1 MSDSNLHRAVKRL
14 IDRFERTGLLKRL
27 ELSDEDFADSI
38 WLAQQMGEVQT
49 PPKPEEKQQPDPS
62 PTVEIV
68 DSKLPELPT
77 ESEPTVSIITEDPP
91 QQTPEQSPAKG
102 LPLQVPAAP
111 ALLNSLEMGRALRPL
126 MRKVPSP
133 TGNVLDEEATVNQI
147 AERDLWIPVTQPEP
161 ERWLDLELVVEESR
175 SAFIWK
181 ETVGEL
187 QQLFET
193 QGAFR
198 NVRVWSLLNSD
209 AQPQLVRR
217 HRSGKPRQ
225 RQHSHR
231 ELIHPNQRGA
241 VILVSDCTSTV
252 WQNASIHKWL
262 KTWSEQSPTTV
273 LQLFP
278 EWLWDSTQLGTG
290 RKLFGTAIAPGV
302 ANPRLILE
310 NLPAW
315 IPVNWKNALV
325 LPVIRPEPELLNNWC
340 RVVSGSSNARI
351 PTFLF
356 DLEFVREQHHSQS
369 TEVEDQHEYS
379 AKTQVSRFLAT
390 ASVTA
395 QRLAGMMAAAPVNL
409 SVVNLIRKTR
419 LPEATPVHVAE
430 VYMGGLLTPTNSN
443 GTEQTYDFLPGVR
456 QALNGAMGRNETTAV
471 LDAISSYIAQD
482 IDRPIRSFRAL
493 LALLPDY
500 EEGEREK
507 ILPFAEVAVEVLENM
522 GGEYAEFARKVANNI
537 EINHNRN
544 RITQNSDHQPL
555 PEPQIQ
561 TDTFEVAFIEVEET
575 VTFEFDVATLE
586 HQPRSSKGS
595 ENEYEGVIKKQRQRT
610 TGIIEDLGNGIQ
622 LELVRIPAGKFLMG
636 STEDEPQRSEDEGPQ
651 REVTVSEFF
660 MGRYPV
666 TQAQWRAIATNVPK
680 IQRDLDPA
688 PSKFKGDNR
697 PVERVSWYDA
707 VEFCARL
714 SQYTGQVYRLPS
726 EAEWEYACRAGT
738 TTPFHFGKTIT
749 TDLANYDGN
758 FTYGEGPEGQY
769 REETTPV
776 GSFQVANTFG
786 LYDMHGNVFEWCA
799 DPWHDNYEGAPSN
812 AQVWDE
818 KNGDSPYQMYGNDYL
833 VNLLRDDCSRVLRGG
848 SWNDNPRYCRSA
860 SRYYIIPGYDFNFNI
875 GFRVVRVG

>member
-1 MSDSNLHRAVKRL
+1 MSDSNLHYAVKRL
-14 IDRFERTGLLKRL
+14 IDRFEKTGLLKRL
-27 ELSDEDFADSI
+27 ELSDEDLADSI
-38 WLAQQMGEVQT
+38 WLALQMGEVQT
-49 PPKPEEKQQPDPS
+49 SQKPEDKLETDPD

-68 DSKLPELPT
+68 EGELPEPPT
-77 ESEPTVSIITEDPP
+77 ETEPTVSIITEDSP
-91 QQTPEQSPAKG
+91 QQTPEQAPIKS

-111 ALLNSLEMGRALRPL
+111 ALLNALELGRSLRPL

-133 TGNVLDEEATVNQI
+133 TGNVLDEEATVTRI
-147 AERDLWIPVTQPEP
+147 AERDLWMPVTQPEP

-193 QGAFR
+193 HGAFR
-198 NVRVWSLLNSD
+198 NVRVWSLFGSD

-225 RQHSHR
+225 CQHSHR

-262 KTWSEQSPTTV
+262 KTWSEHGPTTV

-290 RKLFGTAIAPGV
+290 RQLFGTAIAPGV

-315 IPVNWKNALV
+315 IPVDGQNALV

-356 DLEFVREQHHSQS
+356 DLEFVREQYQSQS
-369 TEVEDQHEYS
+369 TEVEDQREYS

-409 SVVNLIRKTR
+409 SVVNLIRKTL

-430 VYMGGLLTPTNSN
+430 VYMGGLLTPTDSN
-443 GTEQTYDFLPGVR
+443 GTEPVYDFLPGVR
-456 QALNGAMGRNETTAV
+456 QALNEAMGRNETTAV
-471 LDAISSYIAQD
+471 LDAISSYIAKE

-522 GGEYAEFARKVANNI
+522 GGEYAEFAR
-537 EINHNRN
+537 EIADDVEISNNRN
-544 RITQNSDHQPL
+544 RKTDGPDGQDDQPL
-555 PEPQIQ
+555 PEPPIQ

-575 VTFEFDVATLE
+575 VTFEFDVATLKR
-586 HQPRSSKGS
+586 QPRSSKGS
-595 ENEYEGVIKKQRQRT
+595 KHEYEWVIQKEKQQISGV
-610 TGIIEDLGNGIQ
+610 IEDLGNGIQ
-622 LELVRIPAGKFLMG
+622 LELVRIPAGRFLMG
-636 STEDEPQRSEDEGPQ
+636 SPEDELERSERESPQ
-651 REVTVSEFF
+651 HEVNVSTFF
-660 MGRYPV
+660 MGRYPI
-666 TQAQWRAIATNVPK
+666 TQIQWKTIITQVPK
-680 IQRDLDPA
+680 IKRDLNPDP
-688 PSKFKGDNR
+688 SRFKGDNR
-697 PVERVSWYDA
+697 PVEQVSWYDA

-738 TTPFHFGKTIT
+738 QTPFYFGEIIT
-749 TDLANYDGN
+749 TELVNYHANH
-758 FTYGEGPEGQY
+758 TYNRSPKGEY
-769 REETTPV
+769 REQTTDV
-776 GSFQVANTFG
+776 GSFPANAWG
-786 LYDMHGNVFEWCA
+786 LYDMHGNVWEWCL
-799 DPWHDNYEGAPSN
+799 DDHHESYEGAPT
-812 AQVWDE
+812 DE
-818 KNGDSPYQMYGNDYL
+818 SAWIDEDRTESTG
-833 VNLLRDDCSRVLRGG
+833 VALRGG
-848 SWNDNPRYCRSA
+848 SWVDIPCDCRSA
-860 SRYYIIPGYDFNFNI
+860 YRDYYLPRDFIFSFV
-875 GFRVVRVG
+875 GFRVVRVR